1 MENHGA
7 IPVYNKFWMMQV
19 GYIGGVLF
27 LVFAV
32 ATFLGVF

>member
-1 MENHGA
+1 MKLQF
-7 IPVYNKFWMMQV
+7 KFLATHSVFCQV

-32 ATFLGVF
+32 ATFFGVF